1 MSKLVFLDMHCGGC
15 VQMAWGI
22 AGRVGP
28 ADLQIHGL
36 GIDSQGL
43 DQKAVEVM
51 AEVGIDISGQLCGS
65 FLDTTKRQTFDMVI
79 ALSAEA
85 AGYCTVLPGR
95 GAVVRWDI
103 PKLDQA
109 GRSSLEDYR
118 IVRDLLKSNVETLF
132 SGGYF
137 TAMTAMKHNSEMML
151 DHFPEGVIAHDN
163 KRTITWFN
171 SAAERITGYD
181 RQDVIGR
188 DCFDAFPGGLCGG
201 KCLFHNRPD
210 NFDKTDYQLT
220 ITTKDGR
227 HKKVEMS
234 VVAIKND
241 QGEMHGVL
249 GCFRDVT
256 EVTHLRRSLR
266 RVQSFHGLVGS
277 DDKMQ
282 VIYELIGD
290 LAGSSCPVLI
300 QGESGTGK
308 ELVAGAVHGES
319 QRVGRPFVPVNC
331 GALPEGILES
341 ELFGHV
347 RGAFTGAV
355 RDKKGRFELA
365 DTGTIF
371 LDEVAELGS
380 TMQVKLLRV
389 LQEGIFERVGGE
401 KQIHVDVRVISATNK
416 DLRQMVKKGLFRE
429 DLFYRLCVV
438 PIDLPPMRKRRNDI
452 PLLVEHIMDRYC
464 QETGR
469 AAVAVSPEA
478 MNQMLDYS
486 WPGNIRE
493 LQNALQYALVKCKRD
508 IIQVRHLP
516 PEIITALDRP
526 INPPGHR
533 RHKIT
538 IGQLEKALEKSG
550 GNKTKAAKLLGIGRA
565 TVHRLL
571 KEQEG
576 G

>member
-1 MSKLVFLDMHCGGC
+1 MSKLVFLDMHRSGC
-15 VQMAWGI
+15 ARMA
-22 AGRVGP
+22 VGFARQVGS
-28 ADLQIHGL
+28 ADLQIYSL
-36 GIDSQGL
+36 CIDSREL
-43 DQKAVEVM
+43 DNKAVEVM
-51 AEVGIDISGQLCGS
+51 AEVGIDISDQVCGS
-65 FLDTTKRQTFDMVI
+65 FLDNTKRQTFDMVI

-85 AGYCTVLPGR
+85 VRYCTVLPGR
-95 GAVVRWDI
+95 GVVIRWDI
-103 PKLDQA
+103 PKLDQT
-109 GRSSLEDYR
+109 GRSSLEEYR
-118 IVRDLLKSNVETLF
+118 IVRDLLKINVETLF

-137 TAMTAMKHNSEMML
+137 SAMTAMKHNSEMML
-151 DHFPEGVIAHDN
+151 DHFPEGVIVHDN

-181 RQDVIGR
+181 RQEVVGR

-201 KCLFHNRPD
+201 KCLFHNKPD

-220 ITTKDGR
+220 ITTKDGH
-227 HKKVEMS
+227 HKKLEMS
-234 VVAIKND
+234 VVGIKND
-241 QGEMHGVL
+241 QGEMQGVL
-249 GCFRDVT
+249 GCFRDIT
-256 EVTHLRRSLR
+256 EVTHLRKSLR
-266 RVQSFHGLVGS
+266 KVHSFHGLVGS

-282 VIYELIGD
+282 VIYELISD
-290 LAGSSCPVLI
+290 LADSSCPVLI

-319 QRVGRPFVPVNC
+319 NRAGRPFVPVNC

-371 LDEVAELGS
+371 LDEVAELS
-380 TMQVKLLRV
+380 PTIQVKLLRV
-389 LQEGIFERVGGE
+389 LQEGTFELVGGE
-401 KQIHVDVRVISATNK
+401 KQIRVNVRVISATNK

-429 DLFYRLCVV
+429 DLFYRLCVM
-438 PIDLPPMRKRRNDI
+438 PINLPPMRKRRNDI

-464 QETGR
+464 RETGR
-469 AAVAVSPEA
+469 AAMSVSSEA

-493 LQNALQYALVKCKRD
+493 LQNAIQYAFVKCKGD
-508 IIQVRHLP
+508 VIQVQHLP
-516 PEIITALDRP
+516 PEIISSINRP
-526 INPPGHR
+526 IKPPSRR

-538 IGQLEKALEKSG
+538 IGQLKEALEKSD

-571 KEQEG
+571 KEEEIG
-576 G
+576 